1 MNAGESPWIQVN
13 IGSGNEFVLSG
24 NKQIHEPV
32 LPRISAA
39 ILRLLT
45 KNELSTTHRNI
56 LNVLLAS

>member
-45 KNELSTTHRNI
+45 KMS
-56 LNVLLAS
+56 